1 VFIEKTNICII
12 PAKGKSER
20 LPGKN
25 IKKLHGKTLLSYTVE
40 AAKQSALFDDIVV
53 STNSEDVARIAL
65 KCGARVPYNRPLYL
79 DESQSGVANVCLDML
94 KYLKTEESLIFE
106 NTFILLPTSPFRKPE
121 YLHEAYKLFC
131 NHPEYKVLMSV
142 TELSYPPFWALVR
155 KKGNIVMTRLFG
167 SEAKKRRHELP
178 KTYKPDG
185 MVMIL
190 RTEDF
195 ITQGNYEFEDIL
207 TYQTPGYGVL
217 DINTPDDFA
226 FAEFLLKRGDVS
238 L

>member
-40 AAKQSALFDDIVV
+40 VAKRSELFDDIVV

-65 KCGARVPYNRPLYL
+65 KCGARVPYNRPSYL
-79 DESQSGVANVCLDML
+79 DESQSGVASVCFDML
-94 KYLKTEESLIFE
+94 QYLKTEESLIFE

-131 NHPEYKVLMSV
+131 NHPECKALMSV

-155 KKGNIVMTRLFG
+155 KRGNNIMTRLFG
-167 SEAKKRRHELP
+167 SEAKRRRHELP

-195 ITQGNYEFEDIL
+195 IAQGNYEFEDIL
-207 TYQTPGYGVL
+207 TYQTPGYGGL
-217 DINTPDDFA
+217 DIDTLEDFA
-226 FAEFLLKRGDVS
+226 FAEFLLKRGDIS